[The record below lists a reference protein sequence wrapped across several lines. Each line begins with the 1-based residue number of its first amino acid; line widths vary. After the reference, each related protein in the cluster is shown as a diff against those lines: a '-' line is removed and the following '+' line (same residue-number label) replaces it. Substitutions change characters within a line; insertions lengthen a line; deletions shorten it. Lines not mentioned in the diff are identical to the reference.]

1 MFTIAALKYVCNYLI
16 SLNIYFTKV
25 AADDALQNI
34 SKEKAFYACFSH

>member
-16 SLNIYFTKV
+16 SLNIYFAKV
-25 AADDALQNI
+25 AADALQNI